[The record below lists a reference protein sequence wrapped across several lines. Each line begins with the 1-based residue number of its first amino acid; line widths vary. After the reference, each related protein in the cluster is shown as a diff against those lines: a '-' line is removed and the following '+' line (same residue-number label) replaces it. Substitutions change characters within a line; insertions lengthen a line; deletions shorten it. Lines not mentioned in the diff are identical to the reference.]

1 MSNDGSRSIVGRSS
15 ARRLNMHRHLI
26 AVYGA
31 LTLAAGLMPS
41 AGASQYSEWSA
52 PVNLGSVINSSFAE
66 GGPAISEDG
75 LTLYFNSTRPGGFG
89 DADIYVTHRETVDA
103 AWETP
108 VNLGSIIN
116 TTVFEGFPNLSRDEH
131 LLFFMSPRASG
142 TADIWMSYRRDT
154 DDELAWEPPT
164 LLGASINTAAADH
177 GPSYFDNMKLGLPQL
192 YFHSN
197 RPGGPGSND
206 IYVADA
212 FAAAVLVAELSSPQ
226 VDARPA
232 ISRNGLEIF
241 FHSNRPGSIGGFD
254 MWSSAR
260 KSVFEPWS
268 APLNLGDTVNGAF
281 DDFIAAISS
290 DGETLFFTSTRPE
303 GFGSNDIYMTTRSKD

>member
-15 ARRLNMHRHLI
+15 ARRFNMHRHLI
-26 AVYGA
+26 AVSGA
-31 LTLAAGLMPS
+31 LALAAALMPQ
-41 AGASQYSEWSA
+41 AGASQDSEWSA
-52 PVNLGSVINSSFAE
+52 AVNLGSGINSSSADA
-66 GGPAISEDG
+66 GPAISENG
-75 LTLYFNSTRPGGFG
+75 LTMYFNSSRFGGFG
-89 DADIYVTHRETVDA
+89 DADIYVARRETIDA
-103 AWETP
+103 PWDWP
-108 VNLGSIIN
+108 VNLGPFIN
-116 TTVFEGFPNLSRDEH
+116 TAFFEGFPTLSRDEH
-131 LLFFMSPRASG
+131 HLFFVSPRATG

-154 DDELAWEPPT
+154 EDDFAWEPPA
-164 LLGASINTAAADH
+164 LLGPSINTTAADH
-177 GPSYFDNMKLGLPQL
+177 GPGYFDNRKLGLPQL

-212 FAAAVLVAELSSPQ
+212 FGPAVLVAELSSPQ

-254 MWSSAR
+254 MWSSVR

-268 APLNLGDTVNGAF
+268 SPENLGDTVNGGF

-303 GFGSNDIYMTTRSKD
+303 GFGSNDIYMTTRIKP